1 MHKVRLFSHLG
12 LCSYVPGSLCKLSQ
26 KSRRI
31 SAGKWR
37 PMCLK
42 NNGTHHKYVPLTFTR
57 LIRSYLQPEIWID
70 LGNEIWTSIFVVIK
84 HFQIAITHFFIVVS
98 SVPVRFITLALFTSI
113 SIPPNFFTASPT
125 ALYTASSSW
134 ISTAHGRHFPP
145 ASSTEKKNVP
155 NIYEPSALHYNTEIF
170 YFGKMHF

>member
-1 MHKVRLFSHLG
+1 MKFEQVF
-12 LCSYVPGSLCKLSQ
+12 
-26 KSRRI
+26 
-31 SAGKWR
+31 
-37 PMCLK
+37 
-42 NNGTHHKYVPLTFTR
+42 
-57 LIRSYLQPEIWID
+57 
-70 LGNEIWTSIFVVIK
+70 FVVIK

-98 SVPVRFITLALFTSI
+98 SVPVKFITLALFTTI

-155 NIYEPSALHYNTEIF
+155 NIYDPSALHYNTEIF
-170 YFGKMHF
+170 FLWKDAFLNQSGVLINCKIMSESKAKTLFTKMRMEKIWLKKNKTS